1 MAALPARII
10 DTERAIYDMMPA
22 ARGRVLE
29 EFDENHMVQGTAEAR
44 AVNTV
49 EPTTRTP
56 SETLPVRTVDIDRHD
71 GWEDRHDGLSENIQ
85 TWTWKRGVNVNI
97 HTKLAV
103 HSRDEL
109 FTEGPVKRFYRQ

>member
-1 MAALPARII
+1 MAALPARLI

-29 EFDENHMVQGTAEAR
+29 EFDENLMIHGTAEAR
-44 AVNTV
+44 DVNTV

-71 GWEDRHDGLSENIQ
+71 GWEDRHDGLSENIH
-85 TWTWKRGVNVNI
+85 TWYRGGVGACI
-97 HTKLAV
+97 A
-103 HSRDEL
+103 L
-109 FTEGPVKRFYRQ
+109 F